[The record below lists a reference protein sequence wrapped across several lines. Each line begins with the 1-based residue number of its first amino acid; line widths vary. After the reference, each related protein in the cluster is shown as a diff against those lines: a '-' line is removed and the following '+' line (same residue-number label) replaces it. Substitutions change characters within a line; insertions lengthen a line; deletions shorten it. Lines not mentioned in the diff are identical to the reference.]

1 MLARRGQIEPRVIYL
16 APGQPGWDQRA
27 DWFGRGGG
35 YSSTVLRSRQRP
47 RPGRTPVTLPSG
59 LGAALSAADPACV
72 VSSEYGPATLL
83 SLLWCRRRRRPLV
96 VLTEL
101 TPWSDA
107 ALSGVQR
114 RLHPLVARA
123 ADGFVAV
130 SSQGA
135 ARLERLGVPPDR
147 VEVAIQSADLAA
159 MAPARAAREGRPP
172 PVRILCVARLV
183 PDKNLELLVD
193 AFAAAGFAPGE
204 AELELRGSG
213 PLEEDLRRRG
223 RRPGPAVTVGGYASP
238 PELPAL
244 YAAADVL
251 ALVSLHEPFG
261 VTMREGAAAGL
272 PLLCSRR
279 AGAAGDVAVDG
290 ENALLVDPEDRG
302 AVTAALRRLVREPGL
317 RARLGRGS
325 IAVTQRHPLEADAEA
340 FERAVLRAVERR
352 S

>member
-1 MLARRGQIEPRVIYL
+1 LA
-16 APGQPGWDQRA
+16 
-27 DWFGRGGG
+27 
-35 YSSTVLRSRQRP
+35 
-47 RPGRTPVTLPSG
+47 
-59 LGAALSAADPACV
+59 
-72 VSSEYGPATLL
+72 
-83 SLLWCRRRRRPLV
+83 LLWCRRRRLPLV
-96 VLTEL
+96 ILTEL
-101 TPWSDA
+101 TPWSAA
-107 ALSGVQR
+107 ALSGLQR

-135 ARLERLGVPPDR
+135 ARLERLGVPGER

-159 MAPARAAREGRPP
+159 MAAARAPREGRPP
-172 PVRILCVARLV
+172 PVRVLCVARLV

-204 AELELRGSG
+204 AALELRGSG
-213 PLEEDLRRRG
+213 PLEGALRRRAESLG
-223 RRPGPAVTVGGYASP
+223 ASVSIGGYASP
-238 PELPAL
+238 AELPGL

-272 PLLCSRR
+272 PLLCSLR

-290 ENALLVDPEDRG
+290 ENALLVDPEDRA
-302 AVTAALRRLVREPGL
+302 AVTAALGRLVREPEL

-325 IAVTQRHPLEADAEA
+325 LAVTERHPLEADAAA

-352 S
+352 R